1 MPFIIKE
8 NDLLPVLNATLSDA
22 NGAAD
27 LSGATSVTF
36 IMNLRKGGVTKVAGA
51 CSILQVGD
59 GSDGSKG
66 KVQYVWTGTDT
77 DAPGTYN
84 AEFEVDFGGKK
95 LTFPN
100 DSYAVVQ
107 VLADLNSEEDV

>member
-1 MPFIIKE
+1 MAFTIKE
-8 NDLLPVLNATLSDA
+8 NDLLPVLSATLRDA
-22 NGAAD
+22 NGAVD

-36 IMNLRKGGVTKVAGA
+36 LMNIRKGGTTKVSGT

-66 KVQYVWTGTDT
+66 MVQYAWVDTDT
-77 DAPGTYN
+77 DVPGTYN
-84 AEFEVDFGGKK
+84 AEFEVDFAGKK

-107 VLADLNSEEDV
+107 ILPDLNSEEDV